1 MPNVKMLKPIF
12 AYPDGITR
20 KQYLRGEV
28 YPIEDENILLAIF
41 EEGAGE
47 IVADEPKRKPK
58 AAPSNKAAK
67 PKENK

>member
-1 MPNVKMLKPIF
+1 MPNVKMLKPMF

-20 KQYLRGEV
+20 MAYIRGEV
-28 YPIEDENILLAIF
+28 YPIEDENILMAIF